1 MTPQNREDQELKKT
15 NHRALQRLVP
25 KHPKKFL
32 VRYFVAISVQKLF
45 IKLQVVLL

>member
-32 VRYFVAISVQKLF
+32 VCYFVVISVQELF
-45 IKLQVVLL
+45 VELQVTLL